1 MSEGNLFILSG
12 PSGCGKDTVLQGLF
26 KKYHKVYDNIFM
38 SISTI
43 TRKMRSN
50 EREGEKYHFV
60 SVEEFEKMI
69 ADDEFIEY
77 NNYLGNYYGTPKK
90 PVFDAL
96 KQGKDVI
103 LEIDVNGA
111 KKVKEKYPFA
121 QTVFVL
127 PRSIAVLRHRLEK
140 RGTEDPETI
149 ERRIEQAINEI
160 KSVGEYDYS
169 FYNDDL
175 DDAVNDLFAIIRANA
190 LTTDK
195 IIDSIN
201 EVINNA

>member
-26 KKYHKVYDNIFM
+26 KKYSKIYDNIFM

-90 PVFDAL
+90 PVFDAM

-121 QTVFVL
+121 KTIFVL
-127 PRSIAVLRHRLEK
+127 PKSIAVLRHRLEK
-140 RGTEDPETI
+140 RGTEDSQTI
-149 ERRIEQAINEI
+149 ERRINQAINEI
-160 KSVGEYDYS
+160 KSVEKYDYS